1 MADNISEDF
10 TDLTVDDSIEESA
23 EEEYKPVKTPKA
35 PKAPKAPR
43 EPSAAI
49 EVKAG
54 KVKKKGRKLKI
65 ILIIVLIVLVAGFV
79 FEETYFNYLGL
90 RTMLFDAVVMLDPDY
105 RMREE
110 TLNKRES
117 ELNALKA
124 ELDAREKTITSRE
137 SQNDRRSA
145 DLQRQSDEI
154 RDREA
159 WLTPLYRR
167 QMSEQE
173 QEDMAS
179 ISLSYSRMSPENAA
193 SILLELNKPEDVAAI
208 LYFMSERNAAAIL
221 AVMEP
226 EFAARITEIWLYN

>member
-10 TDLTVDDSIEESA
+10 TDLTIDDSIEEVA
-23 EEEYKPVKTPKA
+23 EEEYKPVKA

-43 EPSAAI
+43 APREAKAEGEAP
-49 EVKAG
+49 AG
-54 KVKKKGRKLKI
+54 KVKKKGHKLKI
-65 ILIIVLIVLVAGFV
+65 ILIIVLVVLVACFV

-90 RTMLFDAVVMLDPDY
+90 RTMLFDAVATIDPDY
-105 RMREE
+105 RMRVEALGE
-110 TLNKRES
+110 RER
-117 ELNALKA
+117 ELNAMRA

-137 SQNDRRSA
+137 AQNERRSA
-145 DLQRQSDEI
+145 ELQKQTDDI

-159 WLTPLYRR
+159 LLTPLYRR

-179 ISLSYSRMSPENAA
+179 ISLSYSRMTPENAA
-193 SILLELNKPEDVAAI
+193 NILLELNKPDDVAAI